1 MNKLPIRGCLLY
13 THLMIINIIFT
24 QKNMSVQEARLS
36 SEFRESML
44 EPDFCYYSDMNYE
57 CIRSNFDSF

>member
-1 MNKLPIRGCLLY
+1 
-13 THLMIINIIFT
+13 
-24 QKNMSVQEARLS
+24 MSVQEARLS